1 MRHGKI
7 VKTPKARLSLLL
19 LLLSISAIYNF
30 FSTEL
35 VLRLVFILSYTLSLE
50 YLLWKIRGTTPFV
63 PLAGIITALIIFLLF
78 DNISPFYYAII
89 PVTLAV
95 VQKQFLRLGAQH
107 IFNPAAFGL
116 YTASLVGYP
125 TFWWGVSWGWLPL
138 ILIII
143 GGVWISLLTLKQH
156 YIIFPY
162 IASSLAIYVYLLG
175 AIPTISN
182 LAGAFLAGSFWFY
195 TIIMLPEPVTSP
207 HKNKTRVFYAALAA
221 ILPLVLLSRIPGD
234 TMLLTLLLGN
244 FLGFLLEQRK
254 EVFPS

>member
-1 MRHGKI
+1 M
-7 VKTPKARLSLLL
+7 AWLL
-19 LLLSISAIYNF
+19 LLLSFLAVYNF

-35 VLRLVFILSYTLSLE
+35 VIRLVFILCFTLGLE
-50 YLLWKIRGTTPFV
+50 YLLWKIRGITPFV
-63 PLAGIITALIIFLLF
+63 PLAGVITALIIFLLF

-95 VQKQFLRLGAQH
+95 VQKQFLRLGKQH
-107 IFNPAAFGL
+107 IFNPAVFGL

-125 TFWWGVSWGWLPL
+125 TFWWGISWGWLPL
-138 ILIII
+138 VLIII
-143 GGVWISLLTLKQH
+143 GGIWITLFTLKQH

-162 IASSLAIYVYLLG
+162 IASSLAIYIYLLG

-207 HKNKTRVFYAALAA
+207 HKNKTRVVYAALAA